1 MRAVSLIIVLGM
13 ASILLSVQAIAQS
26 GQSRIP
32 MHYERAALPVI
43 IQDVARAT
51 GRRFVYDADLDGR
64 VTITVP
70 GRVSQEEA
78 LELLFAALYLNGLT
92 ALPAEGGTI
101 RIVPI
106 AETLSS
112 APVEE
117 AASLEGGRAIT
128 TLISLSHVS
137 AARVAETLRPYVSK
151 NGIALAYEPA
161 NSLIL
166 AGTEGQIVRWTTIAR
181 MLDSAAIEEVLVR
194 TIRYRSV
201 TNLADMLEVI
211 FNQGRLATER
221 VTIATD
227 ARSSKIVIEG
237 NALALA
243 EIQRFIDDFDRPL
256 EGQGLIHVVR
266 ILNRDADEMASL
278 LTGLS
283 DAPSGT
289 SAPAAGPRLAQQR
302 IANTRQLV
310 GRDFQIDVDVPTQSL
325 LIRADPDTLAI
336 LLDAIAELDRLPP
349 RVSVEVVVLEM
360 RRPESFVL
368 GLNYFLP
375 LSTPSSPTDFAVF
388 TQSGRATASQPVD
401 GAVAFGR
408 YVREPILITL
418 NDPTLGTITIP
429 VPREDVSIEA
439 GETTIQ
445 TNVLLRPNI
454 VGISGEEHEIFVG
467 DNIPI
472 PSARTAS
479 ADSAGGGTI
488 EGNPLNVS
496 QNIERVD
503 VGARLRIKPTIRED
517 GNVRLD
523 LDFELS
529 RLVDSLAGD
538 IEVVGP
544 TYADTEIQTTFE
556 LRPSERAVIGARN
569 GSVTTERKTGIP
581 WLMDIPGIG
590 WLFGQIEERSDENDL
605 IIVVEARVLLDA
617 DDAAAE
623 TLRRQKAFE
632 RSISRSADLEG
643 LGENPFAVLLETT
656 RSRSEAEMI
665 AQAFRS
671 DGFSVEVKNWDVRGV
686 RNWDVYITE
695 LSSFEEAGRLAR
707 QLNEAGWTTEITV
720 LSPFNEL
727 SGD

>member
-1 MRAVSLIIVLGM
+1 M
-13 ASILLSVQAIAQS
+13 QATAQS
-26 GQSRIP
+26 GRTRIP
-32 MHYERAALPVI
+32 MHYERAELPVI

-51 GRRFVYDADLDGR
+51 GRRFVYDSDLDGR

-78 LELLFAALYLNGLT
+78 LELLFAALFLNDLT
-92 ALPAEGGTI
+92 ALPSEGGTI

-106 AETLSS
+106 IETLSS
-112 APVEE
+112 APVEQ
-117 AASLEGGRAIT
+117 AASLLGGRPIT
-128 TLISLSHVS
+128 TLIGLDHVS
-137 AARVAETLRPYVSK
+137 AERAAETLRPYVSR
-151 NGIALAYEPA
+151 NGLVLAYAPA

-166 AGTEGQIVRWTTIAR
+166 AGTEGQVVRWITIAR
-181 MLDSAAIEEVLVR
+181 MLDAAAIEEVLVR
-194 TIRYRSV
+194 TIRYRDV
-201 TNLADMLEVI
+201 EQLAAMLEII
-211 FNQGRLATER
+211 FNQGRLAKER
-221 VTIATD
+221 VTIASDT
-227 ARSSKIVIEG
+227 RSSRIIIEG
-237 NALALA
+237 NALALI
-243 EIQRFIDDFDRPL
+243 EIRRFIENFDRPV
-256 EGQGLIHVVR
+256 EGEGLIHVVR
-266 ILNRDADEMASL
+266 ILNRDAEQMASL
-278 LTGLS
+278 LTGLADS
-283 DAPSGT
+283 TASPASGPST
-289 SAPAAGPRLAQQR
+289 SRRAQPQ
-302 IANTRQLV
+302 IANTQKLM
-310 GRDFQIDVDVPTQSL
+310 GRDFKIDVDGPTQSL
-325 LIRADPDTLAI
+325 LIRADPETLA
-336 LLDAIAELDRLPP
+336 LLLQAISELDRLPP
-349 RVSVEVVVLEM
+349 RVSVEVIVLEM
-360 RRPESFVL
+360 RRPESFVF

-408 YVREPILITL
+408 YVREPVLITL
-418 NDPTLGTITIP
+418 NDPILGTITIP

-445 TNVLLRPNI
+445 TNVLIRPNI

-479 ADSAGGGTI
+479 ADSGQGNAI
-488 EGNPLNVS
+488 QDNPLNVT

-503 VGARLRIKPTIRED
+503 VGARLLIKPTIRED

-523 LDFELS
+523 LDLELS
-529 RLVDSLAGD
+529 RLVESLAGD

-544 TYADTEIQTTFE
+544 TYADTELQTTFE

-569 GSVTTERKTGIP
+569 GAVTVEKRVGIP
-581 WLMDIPGIG
+581 WLMNIPGLG
-590 WLFGQIEERSDENDL
+590 WLFSSIEERTDENDL

-632 RSISRSADLEG
+632 RAISRSADLG
-643 LGENPFAVLLETT
+643 DLGENPYAILLETA
-656 RSRSEAEMI
+656 RSRSDAEVI

-671 DGFSVEVKNWDVRGV
+671 DGFSTEVKAWDVRGE
-686 RNWDVYITE
+686 RTWDVYITE

-707 QLNEAGWTTEITV
+707 RLSEGGWTTEITV
-720 LSPFNEL
+720 LPAVNEL
-727 SGD
+727 AGD

>member
-1 MRAVSLIIVLGM
+1 M

-32 MHYERAALPVI
+32 MHYERTALPVI
-43 IQDVARAT
+43 IQDVAQAT

-92 ALPAEGGTI
+92 ALPAEADTI

-106 AETLSS
+106 LETLSG
-112 APVEE
+112 APVED
-117 AASLEGGRAIT
+117 ASSLEGGRAIT
-128 TLISLSHVS
+128 TLISLDHVS
-137 AARVAETLRPYVSK
+137 ASKVAETLRPYVSK
-151 NGIALAYEPA
+151 NGIVLGYEPA

-166 AGTEGQIVRWTTIAR
+166 AGTEGQVVRWTTIAR

-201 TNLADMLEVI
+201 ANLAEMLEVV
-211 FNQGRLATER
+211 FNQGRLSAER

-227 ARSSKIVIEG
+227 TRSSKIVIEG
-237 NALALA
+237 NALTLA
-243 EIQRFIDDFDRPL
+243 EIRRFIDDFDRPT

-266 ILNRDADEMASL
+266 ILNRDAQEMAAL

-283 DAPSGT
+283 ESPSRSTG
-289 SAPAAGPRLAQQR
+289 SPGGSQPLQPRVAY
-302 IANTRQLV
+302 TRQLA

-325 LIRADPDTLAI
+325 LVRADPDTLAV
-336 LLDAIAELDRLPP
+336 LLEAIAELDRLPP

-388 TQSGRATASQPVD
+388 TQSGRATASEPVD

-439 GETTIQ
+439 GEKTIQ

-479 ADSAGGGTI
+479 PDSS
-488 EGNPLNVS
+488 EGNAIQDNPLNVS

-503 VGARLRIKPTIRED
+503 VGARLLIKPTIRED

-523 LDFELS
+523 LDFQLS
-529 RLVDSLAGD
+529 RLIASLAGD
-538 IEVVGP
+538 VEVVGP
-544 TYADTEIQTTFE
+544 TYANTEIQTTFE

-569 GSVTTERKTGIP
+569 GSVTTESKTGIP
-581 WLMDIPGIG
+581 WLMDIPGLG
-590 WLFGQIEERSDENDL
+590 WLFSSIEERSDENDL

-632 RSISRSADLEG
+632 RAISRSADLG
-643 LGENPFAVLLETT
+643 ALDENPFAVLLETT
-656 RSRSEAEMI
+656 RSRSDAEVI

-686 RNWDVYITE
+686 LTWDVYITE

-707 QLNEAGWTTEITV
+707 QLSEAGWTTEIAV
-720 LSPFNEL
+720 LPPFNEL